1 MTPRI
6 RCASVFVIAVF
17 LVAAVCVRAQEP
29 PPPPA
34 PPAEPSAPVESSSA
48 KAAKHAHHL
57 DEFLI
62 HGTVFN
68 DKAFSLPGAQL
79 RIKRAGEKKYRWST
93 FTNSRGE
100 FAIRVPPGSDYEVV
114 VLSKGFAEATQPVD
128 AKNGLGDENLVFRM
142 ALAPEKK
149 K

>member
-6 RCASVFVIAVF
+6 RSAGVLATVALSA
-17 LVAAVCVRAQEP
+17 AAVSARAQEP
-29 PPPPA
+29 PPPP
-34 PPAEPSAPVESSSA
+34 PPEPSAPVESSSA

-62 HGTVFN
+62 HGTVFD

-79 RIKRAGEKKYRWST
+79 RIKRVGEKKYHWST
-93 FTNSRGE
+93 YTNSRGE

-128 AKNGLGDENLVFRM
+128 AKNGLGDDNLVFRM